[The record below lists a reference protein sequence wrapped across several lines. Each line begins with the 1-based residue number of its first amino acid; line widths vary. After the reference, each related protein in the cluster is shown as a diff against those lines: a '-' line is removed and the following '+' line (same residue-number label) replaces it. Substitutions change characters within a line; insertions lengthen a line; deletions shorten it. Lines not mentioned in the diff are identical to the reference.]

1 MWRPPLRWLRRAA
14 VPVSLLCVP
23 LAIHLIAANGRFRE
37 IAPLLAAAESA
48 FVTWVAVGSLTGR
61 SRPVAATVAAAAGT
75 LAVWLLAQD
84 GAAVASGV
92 PHAIIYAS
100 LLVVFAGSLRP
111 GREAIITTFATRV
124 RGPLAPKVTAYTR
137 RVTWFWCGIFAAQIL
152 VSLLLLIAASR
163 PAWSVFVNVLHL
175 PIVVALFLA
184 EYAYRQWRHAHQP
197 RDRLSDLLRFQS

>member
-1 MWRPPLRWLRRAA
+1 MLQAPSRWLQRAA
-14 VPVSLLCVP
+14 VPAVLLLAP
-23 LAIHLIAANGRFRE
+23 IAIHIIVASDRFRE
-37 IAPLLAAAESA
+37 LAPVLAALEAA
-48 FVTWVAVGSLTGR
+48 LVTSIALAGLTGR
-61 SRPVAATVAAAAGT
+61 SRPIEATAAAALGT
-75 LAVWLLAQD
+75 VAVWALARD
-84 GAAVASGV
+84 GAVLASGV

-100 LLVVFAGSLRP
+100 LLAVFAGSLRP

-152 VSLLLLIAASR
+152 TSAGLLIGAPR
-163 PAWSVFVNVLHL
+163 PVWSLFVNVLHL

-184 EYAYRQWRHAHQP
+184 EYAYRQWRHAHHP